1 MMCGLTAV
9 IQAFQ
14 QSDLLTVA
22 VVVIRGFQIK
32 GQVTQNRMVN
42 HALKGLQS
50 QRAFSNIGM
59 TVLMAAQGIQAV
71 VQMHGFQPA
80 QSDNMVKF
88 LQHLSK
94 RPAISYPPSLTWQVS
109 RQIPSFSWSSTPS
122 IILRSS

>member
-50 QRAFSNIGM
+50 QCAFSNIGM
-59 TVLMAAQGIQAV
+59 TVLMTAQGR
-71 VQMHGFQPA
+71 
-80 QSDNMVKF
+80 SDAR
-88 LQHLSK
+88 LSAGSV
-94 RPAISYPPSLTWQVS
+94 R
-109 RQIPSFSWSSTPS
+109 
-122 IILRSS
+122 

>member
-42 HALKGLQS
+42 HCLLY
-50 QRAFSNIGM
+50 
-59 TVLMAAQGIQAV
+59 T
-71 VQMHGFQPA
+71 
-80 QSDNMVKF
+80 
-88 LQHLSK
+88 
-94 RPAISYPPSLTWQVS
+94 S
-109 RQIPSFSWSSTPS
+109 RCV
-122 IILRSS
+122 

>member
-50 QRAFSNIGM
+50 QRALSNIGM

-88 LQHLSK
+88 LQHL
-94 RPAISYPPSLTWQVS
+94 V
-109 RQIPSFSWSSTPS
+109 
-122 IILRSS
+122 

>member
-71 VQMHGFQPA
+71 VQMHGRFPA
-80 QSDNMVKF
+80 SPGA
-88 LQHLSK
+88 QH
-94 RPAISYPPSLTWQVS
+94 R
-109 RQIPSFSWSSTPS
+109 R
-122 IILRSS
+122 